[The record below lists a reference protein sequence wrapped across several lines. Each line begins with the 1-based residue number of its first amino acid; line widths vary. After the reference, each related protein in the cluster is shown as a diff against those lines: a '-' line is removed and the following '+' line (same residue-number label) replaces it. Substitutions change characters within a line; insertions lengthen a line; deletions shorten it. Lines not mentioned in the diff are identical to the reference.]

1 MAKEDADGGNSNVG
15 LKKEKS
21 ESNLEDF
28 EGESMFENSDAG
40 ASEEVPEGVQEKID
54 KLEDQVVKLN
64 LELKAKNESILDL
77 LQELEEVKIQ
87 VYARDKSVDLQ
98 QKQIEELLEELRESK
113 GLENDV
119 KILVQ
124 KKMALSDENEKLR
137 DELNRNLMSGD

>member
-28 EGESMFENSDAG
+28 EGESMFENSEAG
-40 ASEEVPEGVQEKID
+40 ASEEIPEGVQEKID
-54 KLEDQVVKLN
+54 KLEDQVVRLN
-64 LELKAKNESILDL
+64 LELKEKNESILDL

>member
-28 EGESMFENSDAG
+28 EGESMFENSEAG

-98 QKQIEELLEELRESK
+98 QRQIEELLEELRESK

>member
-98 QKQIEELLEELRESK
+98 QRQIEELLEELRESK